1 MKQHTQTDKHR
12 PVMVNHLQGN
22 ETTAP
27 RIQSERGR
35 GDHAQIWKQHPP
47 IVDYLVNHLQGNE
60 APRARGREIVNAT
73 ATGGNN
79 ATATATATATG
90 EKIAIVNATATGGN
104 IATATATA
112 TGEKIAIA
120 TATATGG
127 NIATATATATGEKI
141 AIATA
146 TANNICFIV
155 IAIATDTRTNP
166 VTATATAPR
175 IHTEPHRGREI
186 TQTISST
193 PDDAPAIVDYLV
205 NHLQGNRSSTRPS
218 LTTW

>member
-120 TATATGG
+120 TATA
-127 NIATATATATGEKI
+127 
-141 AIATA
+141 
-146 TANNICFIV
+146 NNICFIV